1 MDHRRAGRLQHVLSA
16 LTAPN
21 AANAAAAHPPPSAA
35 LLEIVAGLKDFDSPT
50 IFNAVEQVTGDTT
63 PSKCCELIVQPRPS
77 SRSALQHWP
86 AVHTPALAGGRHKLT
101 HLPAAAAS
109 RPRLPLTPAAGAPPR
124 VDTDHTI
131 VNQLAEL
138 GSFVGFAV
146 TIEVTTNDTD
156 DRVTAGENTFEEY
169 YSSKLTTNR
178 PPAAARD
185 V

>member
-1 MDHRRAGRLQHVLSA
+1 M
-16 LTAPN
+16 
-21 AANAAAAHPPPSAA
+21 
-35 LLEIVAGLKDFDSPT
+35 
-50 IFNAVEQVTGDTT
+50 
-63 PSKCCELIVQPRPS
+63 
-77 SRSALQHWP
+77 
-86 AVHTPALAGGRHKLT
+86 
-101 HLPAAAAS
+101 
-109 RPRLPLTPAAGAPPR
+109 
-124 VDTDHTI
+124 
-131 VNQLAEL
+131 NQLAEL